1 MQIETYK
8 SPYNSAGDVAA
19 SKWISYI
26 LRPEETGVLCPSP
39 LMTDPRFEKAIED
52 LRTQQSNEFHST
64 VSAKSLEFW
73 RTREIAEDDPKM
85 SDKERKTLDRLRRQ
99 KHRILAQE
107 ANINDA
113 GPVGTPRNVASHKRI
128 HKLVHDLMLTQKYN
142 FTGGETAGKMVQYQ
156 LPLSVL
162 AGPDSEQKLIAAV
175 KAVRD
180 AFPPNIPLVLSIH
193 FDRDPEKPNP
203 HIHGWFHDREFDVEK
218 GEWGK
223 LSPITKSCEG
233 LRNLHKRVDAAVLKA
248 IGDSFGDQTKKYDP
262 LRPVRTV
269 FTKRQSYWVQAF
281 RGKQDEFLKGDFL
294 ETIKSPH
301 EREAMRQL
309 VEARRYDVAKR
320 QAKSA
325 LEREK
330 ENHWFEMKKVMQE
343 TKSQRLENQ
352 RMVQDIEDITSTM
365 ASALNPSPELER
377 MYKPKDGKPAFTPT
391 PGYYKTRQY
400 HSRLTATVTEHFDQ
414 KSDIEKVAEMK
425 SIRASIAKIDDQLKS
440 DNSLT
445 AAQRKSLE
453 FTRDFEV
460 KSLRYL
466 KSQLPQQQPKPES
479 TTKLK

>member
-8 SPYNSAGDVAA
+8 SPYNSAGEVAA

-26 LRPEETGVLCPSP
+26 LRLEETGVLCPSA

-52 LRTQQSNEFHST
+52 LRTRQIDEFHST
-64 VSAKSLEFW
+64 VSSKSLEFW

-85 SDKERKTLDRLRRQ
+85 NDKERKTLDRLRRQ

-128 HKLVHDLMLTQKYN
+128 HKLVHDLMLSQKYN
-142 FTGGETAGKMVQYQ
+142 LTGGETAGKMVQYQ

-162 AGPDSEQKLIAAV
+162 KGADSEQKLVAAI
-175 KAVRD
+175 KAIRD
-180 AFPPNIPLVLSIH
+180 TFPPNIPLVLSIH
-193 FDRDPEKPNP
+193 FDKDPEKPNP
-203 HIHGWFHDREFDVEK
+203 HIHGWFHDREFDLEK

-223 LSPITKSCEG
+223 LSPITTTREG

-262 LRPVRTV
+262 LRPKRTV
-269 FTKRQSYWVQAF
+269 FTKRQSYWTQAL
-281 RGKQDEFLKGDFL
+281 KPSELLKGDFL
-294 ETIKSPH
+294 ETIKNPY

-309 VEARRYDVAKR
+309 IETRRYDVAKLE
-320 QAKSA
+320 AKRA

-330 ENHWFEMKKVMQE
+330 EAHRAELKKLMKE
-343 TKSQRLENQ
+343 TKTQRFENR
-352 RMVQDIEDITSTM
+352 RMVRDIEDITSVM
-365 ASALNPSPELER
+365 ASASNPSPELEK

-400 HSRLTATVTEHFDQ
+400 HSQLTETVTEHFDQ
-414 KSDIEKVAEMK
+414 KSESEKVAETK
-425 SIRASIAKIDDQLKS
+425 SVRASIFKIDEQL
-440 DNSLT
+440 NSGDSLS
-445 AAQRKSLE
+445 AEQRKNLE
-453 FTRDFEV
+453 YTRDFEI

-466 KSQLPQQQPKPES
+466 KSQLPKQQPKPES
-479 TTKLK
+479 GTKLK